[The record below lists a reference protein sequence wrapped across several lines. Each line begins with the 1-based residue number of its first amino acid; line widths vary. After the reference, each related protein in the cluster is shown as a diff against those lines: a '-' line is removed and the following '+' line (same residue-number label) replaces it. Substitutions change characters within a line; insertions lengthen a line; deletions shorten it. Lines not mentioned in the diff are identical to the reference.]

1 MIENIAQLLAAL
13 GFIGQKVS
21 GKTRVYLIMGSAL
34 LWHNLKDSTS
44 DVDICCDF
52 QDANRIVT
60 DLRPYGVVE
69 SVTGI
74 NNVHFLRIFLK
85 TFVLEIFIRDV
96 WTHGEYEIL
105 CGAQCD
111 PLVFGDVMFLIPDVK
126 TLLKIK
132 DGHIG
137 ALHDDWKETRS
148 EIRT

>member
-1 MIENIAQLLAAL
+1 VIENIAQLLAAL

-21 GKTRVYLIMGSAL
+21 GKTKVYLIAGSAL
-34 LWHNLKDSTS
+34 LWHNLKNSTS

-60 DLRPYGVVE
+60 DLRPHGVVE
-69 SVTGI
+69 SVIGI

-96 WTHGEYEIL
+96 WTRDEYEIL
-105 CGAQCD
+105 RGAQCD
-111 PLVFGDVMFLIPDVK
+111 PLVFGDMMFLIPDIK